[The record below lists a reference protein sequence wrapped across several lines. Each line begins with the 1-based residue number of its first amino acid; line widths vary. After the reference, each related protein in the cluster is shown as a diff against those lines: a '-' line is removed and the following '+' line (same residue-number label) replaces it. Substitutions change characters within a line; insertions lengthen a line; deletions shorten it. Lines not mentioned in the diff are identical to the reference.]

1 MVLYTNYKVGE
12 VYLNNIFLT
21 GEIQVGKTTLLNNII
36 KRLNYSVGGFQT
48 CRNIYND
55 NGNIKREFFIKSLIN
70 NNHKYK
76 IATITSFEDRFNVE
90 PYTSA
95 FETIANT
102 IIRESIKK
110 CDVIVLDELGF
121 LESNAFDFQ
130 SSVFEALNSYK
141 LTIGVIKPRSIPF
154 LDKIRNRDDVH
165 IFEVTKE
172 NRNKILNDILNVM
185 KKYNFEVIK
194 KD

>member
-1 MVLYTNYKVGE
+1 M
-12 VYLNNIFLT
+12 YLNNIFLT
-21 GEIQVGKTTLLNNII
+21 GEIQVGKTTLLNKII

-70 NNHKYK
+70 DSHKYK
-76 IATITSFEDRFNVE
+76 IATITSFEDKFNVE
-90 PYTSA
+90 PYTEA

-102 IIRESIKK
+102 IIRESIKN

-130 SSVFEALNSYK
+130 SAVFEALNSCK
-141 LTIGVIKPRSIPF
+141 LTIGVIKPRSNPF
-154 LDKIRNRDDVH
+154 LDKIRNIDNIH
-165 IFEVTKE
+165 IFEVTKD
-172 NRNKILNDILNVM
+172 NRDELLNDILNVIEKCSPNVIM
-185 KKYNFEVIK
+185 K
-194 KD
+194 D